1 MSAMTDQREE
11 LRAHVQKNL
20 ELLNESFRREA
31 DERQA
36 VKKNLADFHATLD
49 ERSKIIN
56 DALDKQRADDLAA
69 LDEQIEQLK
78 NFLSQQTSE

>member
-1 MSAMTDQREE
+1 MTDQREE

>member
-1 MSAMTDQREE
+1 MTDQREE
-11 LRAHVQKNL
+11 LNAHVQKNL

-36 VKKNLADFHATLD
+36 VKKNLADFHTALD
-49 ERSKIIN
+49 ERSKILN
-56 DALDKQRADDLAA
+56 DALDKQHADDLAA
-69 LDEQIEQLK
+69 LDEQIERLK

>member
-1 MSAMTDQREE
+1 MTDRREE

-36 VKKNLADFHATLD
+36 VKKNLADFHAALD
-49 ERSKIIN
+49 ERSKILN

>member
-1 MSAMTDQREE
+1 MTDQREE

-36 VKKNLADFHATLD
+36 VKKNLVDFHATLD

>member
-1 MSAMTDQREE
+1 MTDQREE

-20 ELLNESFRREA
+20 ELLNESFRREI